1 MTSPTGATARTAA
14 RASYGTHTAHTDK
27 ADPCTMVIFGA
38 TGDLTKRK
46 LFPALY
52 QLAAEHLLAPNF
64 SVLGVGREPSETD
77 DSFREK
83 MRAALAESDEV
94 KHFDEEVWKRLAAR
108 TFYVGGDANQPEA
121 YASIKTKLT
130 QIEEGQPEEERNRF
144 FYLAVPPSVF
154 ETIVRHLA
162 ESGLVPRKNDPLAR
176 PWARIVVEKP
186 FGHSLDTACELNAL
200 VLSLFAEHQVY
211 RIDHFLGKETVQN
224 VLVFR
229 FANSIWEPLWN
240 RRWVS
245 HVQITAAEAVGV
257 EARGKYYEEAGVV
270 RDMFQNHLMQLL
282 ALTAMEPPAN
292 MTANAVRDEKVKVLQ
307 SVRWFTPESIPTS
320 AVRAQ
325 YAAGAVNG
333 NLVAAYRDEPDV
345 ARDSQTPTYA
355 AIRFHIDNWRWKG
368 VPFFLRSGKRMAKRY
383 SEIAVTFQAPPHLM
397 FGGDGTGRELQ
408 PNVLVMRVQ
417 PNEGMSLNFEVKVPG
432 AAVALTE
439 QLEVAPVDMD
449 FAYAEAFGESTAP
462 AYETLLLDVM
472 IGEMTLFTR
481 SDEVEAAW
489 KIIDPLINFWET
501 HKAAP
506 MPTISSAGSWGPA
519 EADRLHLAGR
529 CKVAHPL
536 THNAV
541 RNHAV
546 PDSERQRAGWLL
558 TSS

>member
-1 MTSPTGATARTAA
+1 MTAPHGATAKRSMRHT
-14 RASYGTHTAHTDK
+14 SQFGTHTVHTER

-52 QLAAEHLLAPNF
+52 QLAAEHLLAPDF
-64 SVLGVGREPSETD
+64 AVLGVGREATETD
-77 DSFREK
+77 ESFRER
-83 MRAALAESDEV
+83 MRVALSESDEV
-94 KHFDEEVWKRLAAR
+94 KKFDDAVWQRLAAR
-108 TFYVGGDANQPEA
+108 TYYVGGDANESSG
-121 YASIKTKLT
+121 YDNIKKKLAE
-130 QIEEGQPEEERNRF
+130 IESQHEKSQCNRF

-154 ETIVRHLA
+154 QTIVRHLA
-162 ESGLVPRKNDPLAR
+162 ESGLVPRKNDPAER
-176 PWARIVVEKP
+176 PWARVVVEKP
-186 FGHSLDTACELNAL
+186 FGRSLETACQLNAL

-257 EARGKYYEEAGVV
+257 ELRGKYYEEAGVV

-282 ALTAMEPPAN
+282 ALTAMEPPAS
-292 MTANAVRDEKVKVLQ
+292 MTADAVRDEKVKVMK
-307 SVRWFTPESIPTS
+307 SVRWLTPETIPTN

-325 YAAGAVNG
+325 YGPGVVNG
-333 NLVAAYRDEPDV
+333 NLVAGYRDEPDV

-355 AIRFHIDNWRWKG
+355 AVRFHIDNWRWKG
-368 VPFFLRSGKRMAKRY
+368 VPFYLRSGKRMAKRY
-383 SEIAVTFQAPPHLM
+383 SEIAVTFQEPPHLM
-397 FGGDGTGRELQ
+397 FGGEEESSHLQ

-417 PNEGMSLNFEVKVPG
+417 PNEGISLNFEVKVPG
-432 AAVALTE
+432 AAVALTQ

-449 FAYAEAFGESTAP
+449 FAYAEAFGETSAP

-501 HKAAP
+501 HKASP
-506 MPTISSAGSWGPA
+506 MPGYAAGSWGPA
-519 EADRLHLAGR
+519 EADRLISLDGAR
-529 CKVAHPL
+529 WRTP
-536 THNAV
+536 
-541 RNHAV
+541 
-546 PDSERQRAGWLL
+546 
-558 TSS
+558 